1 MLYMTIA
8 KHISHP
14 RCIIISDRPFK
25 MLPFLHFN
33 GRATSMAPIYGIS
46 LFIQVEFVGSGF
58 ADPCLFHGV
67 NLLTF
72 IYKSN
77 KPASNIISTWTLQRK
92 YQTGPIPPIP
102 SPRLPSKFHN
112 QTSTKWLPLCSSIY
126 GEKSRSGCF
135 CIRNWPSLLVKCF
148 IIWRWCRRFFLLKL
162 VYSVLQFRTMNAPCW
177 ITYGSCHPTLKKLS
191 QT

>member
-1 MLYMTIA
+1 
-8 KHISHP
+8 
-14 RCIIISDRPFK
+14 
-25 MLPFLHFN
+25 
-33 GRATSMAPIYGIS
+33 MAPIYGIS

-67 NLLTF
+67 NLLPF

-112 QTSTKWLPLCSSIY
+112 QTSTKGSAAQSMA
-126 GEKSRSGCF
+126 
-135 CIRNWPSLLVKCF
+135 
-148 IIWRWCRRFFLLKL
+148 RRAE
-162 VYSVLQFRTMNAPCW
+162 VGASVLEIDPPC
-177 ITYGSCHPTLKKLS
+177 LLS
-191 QT
+191 VS

>member
-58 ADPCLFHGV
+58 ANPCLFHGV

-77 KPASNIISTWTLQRK
+77 KPASNIIPL
-92 YQTGPIPPIP
+92 G
-102 SPRLPSKFHN
+102 LFN
-112 QTSTKWLPLCSSIY
+112 ASTKQVP
-126 GEKSRSGCF
+126 
-135 CIRNWPSLLVKCF
+135 
-148 IIWRWCRRFFLLKL
+148 FLLSPLLASPPSFTTKQ
-162 VYSVLQFRTMNAPCW
+162 VRRGCPCAAQSMARRADASASVLEIDPPCLL
-177 ITYGSCHPTLKKLS
+177 CVL
-191 QT
+191 

>member
-1 MLYMTIA
+1 MKLLYA
-8 KHISHP
+8 
-14 RCIIISDRPFK
+14 
-25 MLPFLHFN
+25 LHDNCQTHQPSTLHYNIRSSIQDASFFAFN

-58 ADPCLFHGV
+58 ANPCLFHGV

-92 YQTGPIPPIP
+92 YQTAPIPPIP

-112 QTSTKWLPLCSSIY
+112 QTSTKGLPLCSSIY
-126 GEKSRSGCF
+126 GETSRSECF
-135 CIRNWPSLLVKCF
+135 CVRN
-148 IIWRWCRRFFLLKL
+148 
-162 VYSVLQFRTMNAPCW
+162 
-177 ITYGSCHPTLKKLS
+177 
-191 QT
+191 

>member
-67 NLLTF
+67 
-72 IYKSN
+72 
-77 KPASNIISTWTLQRK
+77 P
-92 YQTGPIPPIP
+92 
-102 SPRLPSKFHN
+102 
-112 QTSTKWLPLCSSIY
+112 
-126 GEKSRSGCF
+126 
-135 CIRNWPSLLVKCF
+135 
-148 IIWRWCRRFFLLKL
+148 FLLSPLLASPPSFTTKQVRRGCPCAAQSMARRAENNECTL
-162 VYSVLQFRTMNAPCW
+162 LDYLRVLSPHVEEAFTDLTECNKGGTQDKNT
-177 ITYGSCHPTLKKLS
+177 
-191 QT
+191 